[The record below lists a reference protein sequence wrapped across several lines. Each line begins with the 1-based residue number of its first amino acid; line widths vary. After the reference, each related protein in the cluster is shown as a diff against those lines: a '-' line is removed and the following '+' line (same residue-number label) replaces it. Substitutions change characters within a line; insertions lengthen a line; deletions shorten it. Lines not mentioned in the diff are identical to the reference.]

1 MGTKFVVVG
10 GDAAGL
16 SAAGKAKRD
25 ALDTDVVVFERGD
38 WASYGAC
45 GLPYYV
51 EGRIAALSDLQVL
64 DPRKIIEDRGIDLR
78 RHHEV
83 TSIDREA
90 GTVAVDG
97 DDGRYRES
105 YDELLL
111 ATGGSATLPDVP
123 GRNLTGV
130 FSIRS
135 LEAGRALKHYIAPH
149 DAPPSPRAPTGTAQR
164 LLTHLAERDPE
175 AVAVVGANK
184 IGVELAEA
192 FVGRGLDVHVFD
204 EAPRVLPSF
213 GADVAGMVEDHLREA
228 GLDLLLETPVTG
240 FRGSNG
246 RISGVETA
254 DGVVPV
260 DAVVADVGVEPN
272 VDLATAAGI
281 DCGPTG
287 AIATDE
293 YGLTNDP
300 NVYAAGDCAEK
311 RHLLTGE
318 PVHWPFALAANRAGR
333 AIGRTLAGRP
343 TPVGGI
349 VGTQVMKAL
358 DLQVARTGIVDHEAA
373 RTAGFDPISALIT
386 TITRAHYYPGW
397 SRMVVHATADA
408 DSGRLLGANMVGE
421 EGTAHRINSVATAL
435 AAEMTVTDVGS
446 LDYGYAPPFGPVW
459 DPVLGV
465 AKVLDEKLGR
475 ISEPA

>member
-1 MGTKFVVVG
+1 V
-10 GDAAGL
+10 A
-16 SAAGKAKRD
+16 
-25 ALDTDVVVFERGD
+25 
-38 WASYGAC
+38 
-45 GLPYYV
+45 
-51 EGRIAALSDLQVL
+51 
-64 DPRKIIEDRGIDLR
+64 
-78 RHHEV
+78 
-83 TSIDREA
+83 SIDREA

-111 ATGGSATLPDVP
+111 ATGGSAALPDVP

-164 LLTHLAERDPE
+164 LLTHLAERDLE

-240 FRGSNG
+240 FRGSNR

-293 YGLTNDP
+293 YGLTNDRTCTP
-300 NVYAAGDCAEK
+300 PVTAPRSDTCS
-311 RHLLTGE
+311 LGE

-343 TPVGGI
+343 TPVG
-349 VGTQVMKAL
+349 ASS
-358 DLQVARTGIVDHEAA
+358 AR
-373 RTAGFDPISALIT
+373 RS
-386 TITRAHYYPGW
+386 
-397 SRMVVHATADA
+397 
-408 DSGRLLGANMVGE
+408 
-421 EGTAHRINSVATAL
+421 
-435 AAEMTVTDVGS
+435 
-446 LDYGYAPPFGPVW
+446 
-459 DPVLGV
+459 
-465 AKVLDEKLGR
+465 
-475 ISEPA
+475 